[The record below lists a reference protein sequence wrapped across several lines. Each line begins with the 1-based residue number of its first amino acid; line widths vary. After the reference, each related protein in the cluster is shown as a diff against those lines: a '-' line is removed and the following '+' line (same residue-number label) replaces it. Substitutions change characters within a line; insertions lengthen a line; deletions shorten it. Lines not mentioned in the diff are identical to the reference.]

1 MYNVEKL
8 VAEGQEI
15 MKQNPRRMPGT
26 YQMMNQREKHGE
38 NVIDFGNDMFL
49 IGLAIGARIGAN
61 KNSGLAEG
69 NP

>member
-8 VAEGQEI
+8 VEEGKEI
-15 MKQNPRRMPGT
+15 MYNNPRRMISAFELV
-26 YQMMNQREKHGE
+26 NQRDKHGE

>member
-8 VAEGQEI
+8 IAEGQEI

-26 YQMMNQREKHGE
+26 YQMVNQREQSGD
-38 NVIDFGNDMFL
+38 VYQYGTDMFL
-49 IGLAIGARIGAN
+49 IGLAIGARIGEK

-69 NP
+69 